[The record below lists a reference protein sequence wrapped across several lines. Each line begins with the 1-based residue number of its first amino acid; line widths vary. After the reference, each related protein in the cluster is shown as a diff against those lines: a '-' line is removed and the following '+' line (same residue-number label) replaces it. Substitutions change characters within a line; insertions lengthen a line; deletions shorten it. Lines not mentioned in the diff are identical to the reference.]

1 MIEDD
6 RIESLFFSRDRT
18 ARRPFNYYRRG
29 VARFLS
35 RGNTFPTAYKNRRE
49 CRCTAELGLLSRAPR
64 RSFRIPFP
72 FPWPIAALVSP
83 EERIPWIGER
93 RAPAT
98 GWPPVQEK
106 PASLSRTYVSY
117 VTPDRLSIYRD
128 RARKPATGC
137 EIRSIRPLCARRYV
151 T

>member
-1 MIEDD
+1 M
-6 RIESLFFSRDRT
+6 SVQL
-18 ARRPFNYYRRG
+18 G
-29 VARFLS
+29 
-35 RGNTFPTAYKNRRE
+35 
-49 CRCTAELGLLSRAPR
+49 ELGLLSRAPR

-128 RARKPATGC
+128 RTRAAQTGD
-137 EIRSIRPLCARRYV
+137 RMRDSFHSTAVRPTLRDV